1 MDAHH
6 AHAHNSCR
14 PDAALYSSPP
24 LWRDSPRLPEEE
36 WGTQAHR
43 CWGIAMSSDLQV
55 PFQTRKPGAR
65 RYTNFI
71 VRYHYILAPGR
82 ETVRETSKSC
92 VSRSN
97 RESWEACFIHEEAHT
112 NVRFLSCDGH
122 QLYELGVGLEVEG
135 VRYIEMHRGPSAYV
149 LGPPPS
155 RSRDLELEGGVIA
168 CHVEYVYEPQDS
180 HVRGTE

>member
-1 MDAHH
+1 MHAQARSIYLCILYRVIMDAHH

-71 VRYHYILAPGR
+71 VRNHYILAPGR

-97 RESWEACFIHEEAHT
+97 RESWEACKYMT
-112 NVRFLSCDGH
+112 SCM
-122 QLYELGVGLEVEG
+122 
-135 VRYIEMHRGPSAYV
+135 YINF
-149 LGPPPS
+149 
-155 RSRDLELEGGVIA
+155 RSQNI
-168 CHVEYVYEPQDS
+168 Y
-180 HVRGTE
+180 TF